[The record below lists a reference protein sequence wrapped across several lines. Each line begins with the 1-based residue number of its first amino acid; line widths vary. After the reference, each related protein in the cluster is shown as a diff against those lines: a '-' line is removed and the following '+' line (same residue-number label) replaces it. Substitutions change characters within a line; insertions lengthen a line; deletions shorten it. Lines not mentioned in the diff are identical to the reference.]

1 MQCVGD
7 VMARGYESVGSSQ
20 NLVWALVK
28 EWQERWQ
35 ESESFAPGHHSAA
48 TNSSLDLFRDLLR
61 DILKILVS
69 CLEIMSRIYR
79 YCIAIRLKVTYC

>member
-1 MQCVGD
+1 M

-35 ESESFAPGHHSAA
+35 ESESFAAGHHSAA
-48 TNSSLDLFRDLLR
+48 TNSSLAGFVR
-61 DILKILVS
+61 S
-69 CLEIMSRIYR
+69 WEIWNFFEIY
-79 YCIAIRLKVTYC
+79 